1 MNDRRT
7 FLKQAATTATA
18 VALGARV
25 SVAGPQSR
33 SARIR
38 AADSTD
44 LYLKVWG
51 EKGRPVV
58 LTHAW
63 PLSADIWDTQAK
75 MLASLGYRVVAYDRR
90 GFGRSGKPPTG
101 YNFDTFADDLATVI
115 GELKLRDAALF
126 GYSMGGG
133 EVVRYF
139 SRHGGRG
146 VSQVGFVGAAA
157 CYLRKSADNPEG
169 IDAAVFDGMKE
180 GVRKDRATCLAGVL
194 KDVFFDVNRPAT
206 NPVTPRILRRW
217 LDVALQASAT
227 ATVECI
233 DAFNATDFR
242 PELAAVSVP
251 ALVLHGTADIP
262 VPIALARLTARGIP
276 GAKLIE
282 YEGVSHGLVVTEAE
296 RVAWDMLDFM
306 AR

>member
-1 MNDRRT
+1 MTDRRT
-7 FLKQAATTATA
+7 FLVQAAATA
-18 VALGARV
+18 IALGSRA
-25 SVAGPQSR
+25 SVAGPQPR
-33 SARIR
+33 SVRIR
-38 AADSTD
+38 TADSTD
-44 LYLKVWG
+44 LYVKVWG
-51 EKGRPVV
+51 ETGRPVI

-63 PLSADIWDTQAK
+63 PLSADIWDVQANA
-75 MLASLGYRVVAYDRR
+75 LAGLGYRVLAYDRR
-90 GFGRSGKPPTG
+90 GFGRSGKPASG

-115 GELKLRDAALF
+115 KELNLRDAALF

-139 SRHGGRG
+139 SRHKGRG

-157 CYLRKSADNPEG
+157 SYLRRSADNPDG

-180 GVRKDRATCLAGVL
+180 GVRKDRATYLAGVL

-206 NPVTPRILRRW
+206 NPVTPLVLQRW
-217 LDVALQASAT
+217 LDVALEASAT

-233 DAFNATDFR
+233 DAFNGTDFR

-262 VPIALARLTARGIP
+262 GPIALARLTALGIP

-282 YEGVSHGLVVTEAE
+282 YEGVSHGLVVTESE
-296 RVAWDMLDFM
+296 RVVRDMVDFI
-306 AR
+306 ASQ